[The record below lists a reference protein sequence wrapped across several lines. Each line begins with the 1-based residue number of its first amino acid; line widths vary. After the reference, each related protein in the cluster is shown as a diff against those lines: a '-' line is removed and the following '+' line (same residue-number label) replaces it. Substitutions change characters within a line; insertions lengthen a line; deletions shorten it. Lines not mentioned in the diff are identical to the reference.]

1 MKSFMDQHITY
12 RHRRRIHKV
21 ADLLRAKTNRH
32 VTSRRA
38 RLKLTTFDVPCRA
51 WAVVTLLCSTS
62 FTVVGVLL
70 EAAVFLRGVDRARRF
85 AKAEQRFERRLSAK
99 GATRLI
105 LGDSTAVDVG
115 ATRPEESSPASWLPT
130 IPTTTSS
137 T

>member
-1 MKSFMDQHITY
+1 
-12 RHRRRIHKV
+12 
-21 ADLLRAKTNRH
+21 
-32 VTSRRA
+32 
-38 RLKLTTFDVPCRA
+38 
-51 WAVVTLLCSTS
+51 
-62 FTVVGVLL
+62 VLL